1 MDPSDPGA
9 ARQHCPKIAKCPM
22 FPLFRRK
29 VVLRIFQI
37 RYCESDFT
45 ECARYRMATAG
56 TMPDPRMLP
65 DGDWLPPEP

>member
-1 MDPSDPGA
+1 
-9 ARQHCPKIAKCPM
+9 M

-37 RYCESDFT
+37 RYCESEFT
-45 ECARYRMATAG
+45 ECARYRLATAG

-65 DGDWLPPEP
+65 DGDWLPPEA